1 MSFDMISWWLLG
13 QADQV
18 VHTTW
23 WRTVLLLC
31 IALPIP
37 ALLGNW
43 FARWLRMKDYG
54 WKLAVIFCA
63 LSSATVVVSTG
74 QLNLGVDLKGG
85 VILIYEIDRE
95 ALRGDDPMAA
105 DSAFIDWGRLI
116 QSITNRIN
124 PAGTKEIVVRRY
136 GEWQIEI
143 IIPEVQDIEIERIK
157 DLISTAGA
165 LEFRIVANRTDHP
178 AIIAQAEDQ
187 ADDPQLRRSRFV
199 RDGVEDLGYWAR
211 VGRESQ
217 PVAGGI
223 YPFRVAVASDIL
235 RDAVTGELLE
245 LPPAVRAGD
254 GAVLAGWVEE
264 QGIRE
269 IDVLMAVDDGFDV
282 TGAHLGMVSSSWDET
297 AQPSVRFRMR
307 GQGVGLMGG
316 LTGSNLPARDREFY
330 RRLGIMM
337 DGTLLSAP
345 RVMSTISDQG
355 QITGGFTRAEVEF
368 LVGIL
373 QAGSL
378 PAALSSAPISE
389 NKIGAQLGEMTIRQ
403 GRTAIAISL
412 AAVVVFILFWYRWA
426 GLVAC
431 AALAASLLLIMAFL
445 ILFRAAVTLPG
456 LAGLVLTVG
465 MSVDA
470 NVLIYERI
478 REERRRGSA
487 LRLAIR
493 NGFDRATTTIVD
505 ANLTTLITALVLYAI
520 GTDQLRG
527 FAVVL
532 ILGILMSMFT
542 AIFCARVVFELFERT
557 RRMKD
562 LKLRSFLPDAHI
574 DFMSKRQLAAVAS
587 IALIVIGM
595 VGMVVRGRQIFD
607 IDFLGGT
614 SVTMILEEPSSEA
627 DIRGILDPRFADM
640 TIEGSSVQY
649 SVNRMDVEGLAPMT
663 VWKID
668 SSLPDVKQLE
678 NVLYEAFTVARY
690 SMDFGD
696 LEATWIEEPV
706 DELPVTDEPVTPEQ
720 EVPAPEEE
728 VPAPEDA
735 PAPEEEAPAPTEE
748 ETPAPE
754 EAPAPTEEEAP
765 APKEAPAPEEEAP
778 APTEEAPAPEEQEA
792 PAPEEEEAPAPE
804 ENGTSRVIRSDLFSF
819 VALQGDDA
827 ADGDVDS
834 DAESEPAE
842 SVEPSADE
850 PSEEAVDQPSGD
862 EDRVARR
869 VVTRAKMNFKY
880 EINGRTLED
889 QIFRA
894 SDAIGPRW
902 SEEDFELSPLPVTPD
917 WMIDDNRAFSEWSI
931 TANADE
937 QRVRQLLQALQ
948 DRVAAT
954 PVWPSSNEI
963 GGKVAGDTQA
973 LAIAALLASLVGII
987 IYIWIRFQR
996 VIFGLAAVVALIH
1009 DVLIVLGAIA
1019 LSYWLAGVLGF
1030 LQVQEF
1036 KISLPV
1042 VAAILTI
1049 IGYSLNDTIVVFD
1062 RIREVK
1068 GKSPKL
1074 TVDILN
1080 TSLNQTLSRTL
1091 LTSFTTFLVVT
1102 ILYFFGG
1109 AGIHDFAYCLVVGVI
1124 VGTYSSMF
1132 IAAPVLLWMS
1142 GSPAAAR

>member
-18 VHTTW
+18 VSAPW
-23 WRTVLLLC
+23 WRTLLLLC

-178 AIIAQAEDQ
+178 GIIAQAEDQ

-199 RDGVEDLGYWAR
+199 RDGPEELGYWAR
-211 VGRESQ
+211 VARESQ
-217 PVAGGI
+217 PITGGI
-223 YPFRVAVASDIL
+223 YPFRVTVGGDIL
-235 RDAVTGELLE
+235 RNAVTGELLDV
-245 LPPAVRAGD
+245 PPAVRGGD
-254 GAVLAGWVEE
+254 GATLALWAAE
-264 QGIRE
+264 QEIRE

-378 PAALSSAPISE
+378 PAALSTDPISE

-403 GRTAIAISL
+403 GRTAIAFSL
-412 AAVVVFILFWYRWA
+412 MAVVVFILFWYRLA
-426 GLVAC
+426 GLIAC
-431 AALAASLLLIMAFL
+431 AALAASLLLVMAFL
-445 ILFRAAVTLPG
+445 ILFKAAVTLPG

-470 NVLIYERI
+470 NVLIFERI

-562 LKLRSFLPDAHI
+562 LKLRSILPDSHI

-595 VGMVVRGRQIFD
+595 VGVVVRGRQIFD

-614 SVTMILEEPSSEA
+614 SVTMILEQPSSEA

-649 SVNRMDVEGLAPMT
+649 SVNRMDVEGLEPMT

-668 SSLPDVKQLE
+668 SSIPDVKQLE
-678 NVLYEAFTVARY
+678 NVLYESFTVARY

-696 LEATWIEEPV
+696 LEATWIEEPI
-706 DELPVTDEPVTPEQ
+706 D
-720 EVPAPEEE
+720 EVPAPDE
-728 VPAPEDA
+728 PIT
-735 PAPEEEAPAPTEE
+735 PEEEAPAPEE

-754 EAPAPTEEEAP
+754 EET
-765 APKEAPAPEEEAP
+765 PAPEEE
-778 APTEEAPAPEEQEA
+778 
-792 PAPEEEEAPAPE
+792 
-804 ENGTSRVIRSDLFSF
+804 
-819 VALQGDDA
+819 
-827 ADGDVDS
+827 
-834 DAESEPAE
+834 
-842 SVEPSADE
+842 
-850 PSEEAVDQPSGD
+850 
-862 EDRVARR
+862 
-869 VVTRAKMNFKY
+869 
-880 EINGRTLED
+880 
-889 QIFRA
+889 
-894 SDAIGPRW
+894 
-902 SEEDFELSPLPVTPD
+902 
-917 WMIDDNRAFSEWSI
+917 
-931 TANADE
+931 
-937 QRVRQLLQALQ
+937 
-948 DRVAAT
+948 
-954 PVWPSSNEI
+954 
-963 GGKVAGDTQA
+963 
-973 LAIAALLASLVGII
+973 
-987 IYIWIRFQR
+987 
-996 VIFGLAAVVALIH
+996 
-1009 DVLIVLGAIA
+1009 
-1019 LSYWLAGVLGF
+1019 
-1030 LQVQEF
+1030 
-1036 KISLPV
+1036 
-1042 VAAILTI
+1042 
-1049 IGYSLNDTIVVFD
+1049 
-1062 RIREVK
+1062 
-1068 GKSPKL
+1068 
-1074 TVDILN
+1074 
-1080 TSLNQTLSRTL
+1080 
-1091 LTSFTTFLVVT
+1091 
-1102 ILYFFGG
+1102 
-1109 AGIHDFAYCLVVGVI
+1109 
-1124 VGTYSSMF
+1124 
-1132 IAAPVLLWMS
+1132 
-1142 GSPAAAR
+1142 